1 VFTLPRTKTGTLF
14 FFISGSM
21 REFDSLLN
29 VHLIILANNVEFEMK
44 LTPKTSII
52 YCLSSILIP
61 LVIFTSMLTADG
73 YLKYKIKS
81 YLNIAH
87 FL

>member
-1 VFTLPRTKTGTLF
+1 
-14 FFISGSM
+14 
-21 REFDSLLN
+21 
-29 VHLIILANNVEFEMK
+29 VEFEMK

-73 YLKYKIKS
+73 YLKCKIKS
-81 YLNIAH
+81 YLNMAH